1 MRALAAAAALA
12 AVAAPVAQSGTSSH
26 KPVVVVAKKGLRLL
40 AWDSGRTICTEI
52 VAIGHSSSS
61 CGSPRRLGYE
71 QLPYAVGSETFV
83 GGVVSSK
90 ARTVDVLFANGA
102 KLTVHAQTG
111 RRYQGRRH
119 GRVRFFAGKE
129 KAVTTVSGVVARD
142 AKGNA
147 VQSVGQT
154 APPQPVPSP
163 PPNPCTCPPTPTA
176 HACPL
181 IACAYPQAAWTS
193 R

>member
-1 MRALAAAAALA
+1 
-12 AVAAPVAQSGTSSH
+12 
-26 KPVVVVAKKGLRLL
+26 VVVVAKKGLRLL
-40 AWDSGRTICTEI
+40 AWDSGRTICTQI
-52 VAIGHSSSS
+52 VASGHSSAS
-61 CGSPRRLGYE
+61 CGSPRKLGYE
-71 QLPYAVGSETFV
+71 QLPFVVGSETFV
-83 GGVVSSK
+83 GGVTSSK

-102 KLTVHAQTG
+102 KLTMHAQTG

-129 KAVTTVSGVVARD
+129 KAVTTVAGVVARD

-154 APPQPVPSP
+154 APQPLPT
-163 PPNPCTCPPTPTA
+163 PCTCPPTPTA